1 MRALREKKK
10 LSQEA
15 LAKLLN
21 ISRQSI
27 SKWEQGI
34 SYPSIL
40 YIVPIARILDCSLD
54 DLLKE
59 LN

>member
-40 YIVPIARILDCSLD
+40 YIVPLARILDCSLD
-54 DLLKE
+54 NLLKE